1 MGQDPARRAEVRGRG
16 LGARQRPSAVPE
28 GDRPQCKIAVNNDP
42 ALNLMQRIAPVA

>member
-28 GDRPQCKIAVNNDP
+28 GDRPTLQICKDVP
-42 ALNLMQRIAPVA
+42 QRPDRILRGAEI

>member
-28 GDRPQCKIAVNNDP
+28 GDRPQPTSVIYPTCVPLSTA
-42 ALNLMQRIAPVA
+42 QQS